1 MQQIK
6 WEADAWEYR
15 DAFRTVRLV
24 KNLLWWAAILS
35 ILAQLA
41 VAAMVRYGGVL
52 DAQYAKQATAPG
64 PAAHHQP
71 SGRSAETSR
80 AEESRGASRPAA
92 AGVAVQSDGK
102 APAAPDTRERALR
115 WVLRGTKFLGL
126 VASMLLVLTLMFAVM
141 LSLLG
146 RLGGTAGLMGAFF
159 WSLILL
165 PMLVPWQQVLQ
176 SPFACGALFNLD
188 NLTSWTA
195 RVRASWGA
203 SSPAARDLVFYY
215 ARFLVYPA
223 VALLVCLVIQVKF
236 AAGLKRMALSA
247 GTGEAPHQP
256 STPQQ

>member
-165 PMLVPWQQVLQ
+165 AIVTPWQQVIRGT
-176 SPFACGALFNLD
+176 FACGALYNLD
-188 NLTSWTA
+188 EL
-195 RVRASWGA
+195 VRAAGKVKCSWGVKEA
-203 SSPAARDLVFYY
+203 GALDWTLFY
-215 ARFLVYPA
+215 ARFIAYPLVT
-223 VALLVCLVIQVKF
+223 VLVWLRVQAKF
-236 AAGLKRMALSA
+236 ARGYRGMNLPRPAEMLPG
-247 GTGEAPHQP
+247 QP
-256 STPQQ
+256 